1 MLQSRNNK
9 KRKFSYFLLAEF
21 CLTEREKAK
30 KKKYLELGNWQSKPY
45 KTADYCYFF
54 DLCD

>member
-9 KRKFSYFLLAEF
+9 KRKFSSFMLAEF

-30 KKKYLELGNWQSKPY
+30 KKKIPRIRKLAK
-45 KTADYCYFF
+45 
-54 DLCD
+54 